1 MSLRDQLKKAVA
13 SCASIGTQHATFE
26 ADNATGSATPA
37 QQLPANPHGIRKV
50 GATGSATP
58 AQPVA
63 KNDATF
69 TPSEVAGCATVA
81 PVASALTAE
90 REMRKL
96 LAAAMRACDHHGD
109 SEAARQ
115 DMVQQCMEVP
125 PEHREELR
133 RHFIRT
139 YGGRGHD

>member
-26 ADNATGSATPA
+26 ASNATGSATPA
-37 QQLPANPHGIRKV
+37 QQPPANPHEIRKV
-50 GATGSATP
+50 SATGSATP
-58 AQPVA
+58 AQHEA
-63 KNDATF
+63 ENDATF

-96 LAAAMRACDHHGD
+96 IAAAMRACDHYGD
-109 SEAARQ
+109 GPAARQ
-115 DMVQQCMEVP
+115 QMVKDCLDTP
-125 PEHREELR
+125 PELRQELR
-133 RHFIRT
+133 EHFERS
-139 YGGRGHD
+139 YPKR

>member
-96 LAAAMRACDHHGD
+96 IAAAMRACNHYND
-109 SEAARQ
+109 SPAAHQ
-115 DMVQQCMEVP
+115 QMVEDCLATP
-125 PEHREELR
+125 PELRQELR
-133 RHFIRT
+133 EHFINT
-139 YGGRGHD
+139 YTEKRS

>member
-1 MSLRDQLKKAVA
+1 MSLRDQLKRAVA

-37 QQLPANPHGIRKV
+37 QQPPANPHGIRKV
-50 GATGSATP
+50 GATDSATP

-81 PVASALTAE
+81 PVASELTAE

-96 LAAAMRACDHHGD
+96 LAAAMRACDHYNDGH
-109 SEAARQ
+109 AAREQ
-115 DMVQQCMEVP
+115 MVKDCLDTP
-125 PEHREELR
+125 PELRGELR
-133 RHFIRT
+133 EHFINT
-139 YGGRGHD
+139 YRKERS